1 MQTNQLPRLSL
12 SHPPSLFL
20 SQHHVSTPSLL
31 RTGKKRKEEIS
42 PVYVSLHQQTA
53 APSALRRHANHI
65 SPRELLFAV
74 GGGEGGDFG

>member
-12 SHPPSLFL
+12 SHTLPL
-20 SQHHVSTPSLL
+20 SASCLSPSLL
-31 RTGKKRKEEIS
+31 STGKKRKEEIS
-42 PVYVSLHQQTA
+42 PVYVSLLRQTA

-74 GGGEGGDFG
+74 GGGEGGDGG